1 MHQQWFMFD
10 MVDGRADI
18 YSLGVIFYEMMAG
31 RMPSMYDQRDSRLRR
46 RKLVDPAY
54 KYHPTITKEL
64 DMCIL
69 KMLELEAEKR
79 YQSVWQLISEIESL
93 PDARYYY

>member
-1 MHQQWFMFD
+1 
-10 MVDGRADI
+10 
-18 YSLGVIFYEMMAG
+18 
-31 RMPSMYDQRDSRLRR
+31 MYDQKDRRLKRP
-46 RKLVDPAY
+46 KVVDLPS

-79 YQSVWQLISEIESL
+79 YQSIWQIISDIESL